1 MGICVMPVRALL
13 DYIFEDYET
22 FAKLPQKEQEVYWN
36 VIESATDGYQF
47 ECIMQYHQHRTNAFI
62 RIRAEDAQE
71 LHYLLQED

>member
-22 FAKLPQKEQEVYWN
+22 FAKQSKKEQEIYWN
-36 VIESATDGYQF
+36 VIQSATDAYQF
-47 ECIMQYHQHRTNAFI
+47 ECIMQYHHNKTNAFI

-71 LHYLLQED
+71 LFYLLQEE